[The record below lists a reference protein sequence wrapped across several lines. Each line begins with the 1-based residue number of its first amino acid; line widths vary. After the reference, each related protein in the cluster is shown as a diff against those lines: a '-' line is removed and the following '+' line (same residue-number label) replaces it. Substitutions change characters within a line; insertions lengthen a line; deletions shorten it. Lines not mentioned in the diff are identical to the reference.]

1 MPQSRSDGEA
11 KGFRQTA
18 VDFAALVAVFCL
30 VLLTIR
36 EFTGTSTANEPD
48 LTEEHQ
54 EVADWSTLVATGHQW
69 GNPAAP
75 VIMVTFMDFECPA
88 CRDFALGTERIVRA
102 KYPTTLRTVIRH
114 LPLAYHRFAF
124 HAAKAAECADE
135 QGRFHEMYDALFAK
149 QDSLGLK
156 SMESSLGLK
165 SMESRNECQ
174 GEYWGWGDLSQPP
187 RASRVPRITEFE
199 QCMSSSTVE
208 SRIHADI
215 EAAESAGARGTPTV
229 ILNGLRLARPPP
241 PAELERLIADALA
254 KHQLT
259 SGSVSSNSVRRQ

>member
-18 VDFAALVAVFCL
+18 VDFAALLAVFCL

-156 SMESSLGLK
+156 SMESFAI
-165 SMESRNECQ
+165 E
-174 GEYWGWGDLSQPP
+174 
-187 RASRVPRITEFE
+187 SRVPRITEFE